1 MNEDELFFTRVY
13 PNPFAETLFIL
24 LELDI
29 SEFVTIDVYDLKGA
43 LIHNIHSG
51 VLNSGIQRINK
62 NLEKLNTGIYIL
74 KINTASG
81 ISQTEKII
89 KY

>member
-1 MNEDELFFTRVY
+1 M
-13 PNPFAETLFIL
+13 
-24 LELDI
+24 
-29 SEFVTIDVYDLKGA
+29 
-43 LIHNIHSG
+43 
-51 VLNSGIQRINK
+51 NSGMQRINK